1 MKKVIDV
8 AAAVIKKDNRVLL
21 AQRAQGE
28 HLEYKWEFPGGK
40 IEPGE
45 TPEECLQ
52 RELNEEFS
60 IIAQAN
66 IFIGESI
73 FHYPDKSIRLLA
85 YEVKWLGGDFI
96 LNVHDKIDWVTREA
110 LLSKDLAAADIPIA
124 KIVYEQFIQKQRRSQ
139 QFKDG

>member
-1 MKKVIDV
+1 MKKIIDV
-8 AAAVIKKDNRVLL
+8 AAAVIKKDGRILL
-21 AQRAQGE
+21 ARRAQGE

-52 RELNEEFS
+52 RELKEEFS

-85 YEVKWLGGDFI
+85 YEVRWLGGDFV
-96 LNVHDKIDWVTREA
+96 LKVHDKIDWVTPEA
-110 LLSKDLAAADIPIA
+110 LLEKDLAAADIPIA
-124 KIVYEQFIQKQRRSQ
+124 RLVYAKSV
-139 QFKDG
+139 